1 MDESTSQ
8 SAQRSTDAM
17 PDRRTVSVT
26 VNGTRCTAAVDVR
39 KTLADFLR
47 EDAGFTGVH
56 VGCEHGV
63 CGACSVLMDGEVIR
77 SCILFAVQA
86 DGHEIVTVEGLG
98 SEEELSPLQQAFV
111 DHHALQCGFCTPGML
126 LAAVDL
132 LKHCPDPTEAQVREA
147 LSGNLC
153 MCTGYAGIIRA
164 VRAAAPLMSGA
175 ADSHARA
182 RGSSPPANGDD
193 RTPAKG

>member
-1 MDESTSQ
+1 M
-8 SAQRSTDAM
+8 TD
-17 PDRRTVSVT
+17 PTHRRAVSVT
-26 VNGTRCTAAVDVR
+26 VNGAPCEAEVEVR

-63 CGACSVLMDGEVIR
+63 CGACSVLLDGRVVR

-86 DGHEIVTVEGLG
+86 DGHEVVTVEGLG
-98 SEEELSPLQQAFV
+98 GDERLSPLQRAFV

-132 LKHCPDPTEAQVREA
+132 LEHCPDPTEAQVREA

-153 MCTGYAGIIRA
+153 MCTGYTGIVRA
-164 VRAAAPLMSGA
+164 VRAAAA
-175 ADSHARA
+175 Q
-182 RGSSPPANGDD
+182 
-193 RTPAKG
+193 TKG

>member
-1 MDESTSQ
+1 MESKL
-8 SAQRSTDAM
+8 TDQPA
-17 PDRRTVSVT
+17 DRRAISVT
-26 VNGTRCTAAVDVR
+26 VNGRRCQGEVDVR

-47 EDAGFTGVH
+47 EDGGFTGVH

-63 CGACSVLMDGEVIR
+63 CGACSVLMDGEVVR

-86 DGHEIVTVEGLG
+86 DGHEITTVEGLG

-164 VRAAAPLMSGA
+164 VRAAAPHMAPHL
-175 ADSHARA
+175 
-182 RGSSPPANGDD
+182 
-193 RTPAKG
+193 KG

>member
-1 MDESTSQ
+1 MESEL
-8 SAQRSTDAM
+8 TDDRT
-17 PDRRTVSVT
+17 DRRTVSVT
-26 VNGTRCTAAVDVR
+26 VNGRRCTAEVEVR

-63 CGACSVLMDGEVIR
+63 CGACSVLMDGQVVR

-98 SEEELSPLQQAFV
+98 GEEALNPLQQAFV
-111 DHHALQCGFCTPGML
+111 EHHALQCGFCTPGML

-132 LKHCPDPTEAQVREA
+132 LKHCPDPTETQVREA

-153 MCTGYAGIIRA
+153 MCTGYANIVRA
-164 VRAAAPLMSGA
+164 VRAAAPSLRSG
-175 ADSHARA
+175 
-182 RGSSPPANGDD
+182 
-193 RTPAKG
+193 